1 MLFPSVPFLFY
12 FFPVFLTL
20 YLLLPQR
27 GRARNVFLLAGSLF
41 FYAWGELA
49 NLWVLVLSLV
59 FTYGVGLHIAGRKR
73 WLAVGVIGHLFL
85 LGWFKYAGFALA
97 TLASVGIDL
106 PLTAKDAPALP
117 LGISFFTFHALS
129 YLIDVYRGKAPP
141 ARRLPDLALYIL
153 LFPQLIAGPIV
164 RFSTLHR
171 QITRRW
177 VTLGRV
183 RIGMEVFCLGLMQ
196 KLLIADTLARAVD
209 PIFALPTADLTP
221 SVAWMGAVLYTL
233 QLYMDFSGYSH
244 MAIGLALMLGFRF
257 PRNFNF
263 PLRATSITDF
273 WRRWHISLSRWFR
286 DYLYIPLGGSR
297 NGAGRTALNLMLVF
311 LLCGLWH
318 GATWTA
324 LAWGA
329 YNGLFL
335 GLERAGLGQFLA
347 RLPVLV
353 QRAYALL
360 LVVAGLVIFRS
371 ADLAQ
376 TGAFWAAMSG
386 MAATDAITSVARFA
400 SPSIVAAAAIAGL
413 SLLPLKPMLPTAA
426 FAAPR
431 ALGARTLACLLAL
444 LTAAMLLAHGSYSP
458 FLYFRF

>member
-12 FFPVFLTL
+12 FLPVFLTL

-27 GRARNVFLLAGSLF
+27 GHARNIAALVGSLV
-41 FYAWGELA
+41 FYAWGELT
-49 NLWVLVLSLV
+49 NLWVLALSIAL
-59 FTYGVGLHIAGRKR
+59 TYGVGLRVAGRKI
-73 WLAVGVIGHLFL
+73 WLAVGVSGHFLL
-85 LGWFKYAGFALA
+85 LGWFKYAGFM
-97 TLASVGIDL
+97 LASLADLGIDL
-106 PLTAKDAPALP
+106 PLTAMDAPTLP

-141 ARRLPDLALYIL
+141 ARKLQDLALYIL

-171 QITRRW
+171 QIGRRW
-177 VTLGRV
+177 ITLGRV
-183 RIGMEVFCLGLMQ
+183 RIGMELLCLGLMQ

-244 MAIGLALMLGFRF
+244 MALGLALMLGFRF

-263 PLRATSITDF
+263 PLRATSVTDF

-318 GATWTA
+318 GATWNA

-329 YNGLFL
+329 YNGFFL
-335 GLERAGLGQFLA
+335 GVERVGLGRVLER
-347 RLPVLV
+347 LPLV
-353 QRAYALL
+353 GQRAYALL
-360 LVVAGLVIFRS
+360 VFITGLVIFRS
-371 ADLAQ
+371 ADLGQA
-376 TGAFWAAMSG
+376 GAIWAAMAG
-386 MAATDAITSVARFA
+386 FGGTDALTSVIRFA
-400 SPSIVAAAAIAGL
+400 APSIAVAAVIAMT
-413 SLLPLKPMLPTAA
+413 SLLPLKQMLPAA
-426 FAAPR
+426 SFATPR
-431 ALGARTLACLLAL
+431 WPGLRALACLLAL

>member
-12 FFPVFLTL
+12 FFPVFLTV

-59 FTYGVGLHIAGRKR
+59 FTYGVGLRIAGRKH
-73 WLAVGVIGHLFL
+73 WLAIGVAGHLLL
-85 LGWFKYAGFALA
+85 LGLFKYAGFV
-97 TLASVGIDL
+97 LASLADLGIDL

-171 QITRRW
+171 QIARRW
-177 VTLGRV
+177 VTLGRL

-297 NGAGRTALNLMLVF
+297 GGTGRTAFNLMLVF

-329 YNGLFL
+329 YNGFFL
-335 GLERAGLGQFLA
+335 GVERVGLGRVLA
-347 RLPVLV
+347 RLPLLA
-353 QRAYALL
+353 QRTYALIA
-360 LVVAGLVIFRS
+360 VIAGLVIFRS

-376 TGAFWAAMSG
+376 AGAFWAAMAG
-386 MAATDAITSVARFA
+386 FGGADALTSVARFA
-400 SPSIVAAAAIAGL
+400 APSIAAAAVIAL
-413 SLLPLKPMLPTAA
+413 VSLLPLKQMLPAA
-426 FAAPR
+426 SFAAPR
-431 ALGARTLACLLAL
+431 GPWLRALACLLAL
-444 LTAAMLLAHGSYSP
+444 LTAALLLAHGSYSP

>member
-1 MLFPSVPFLFY
+1 MLIPSVPFLFY
-12 FFPVFLTL
+12 FLPVFLTL
-20 YLLLPQR
+20 YLLLPPR
-27 GRARNVFLLAGSLF
+27 GGVRNGVLLAGSLV
-41 FYAWGELA
+41 FYAWGELN
-49 NLWVLVLSLV
+49 NLWVLALSLAL
-59 FTYGVGLHIAGRKR
+59 TYGVGLRVAGRKR
-73 WLAVGVIGHLFL
+73 WLIVGVAGHLLL
-85 LGWFKYAGFALA
+85 LGWFKYAGFMLA

-106 PLTAKDAPALP
+106 PLAAKDAPTLP

-141 ARRLPDLALYIL
+141 ARKLQDLALYIL

-171 QITRRW
+171 QIGRRW

-183 RIGMEVFCLGLMQ
+183 RIGMELLCLGLMQ

-244 MAIGLALMLGFRF
+244 MALGLALMLGFRF

-263 PLRATSITDF
+263 PLRATSVTDF

-297 NGAGRTALNLMLVF
+297 GGAARTAFNLMLVF

-318 GATWTA
+318 GATWNA

-335 GLERAGLGQFLA
+335 GLERVGLGRVVD
-347 RLPVLV
+347 RLPLV
-353 QRAYALL
+353 GQRTYALL
-360 LVVAGLVIFRS
+360 VFITGLVIFRS
-371 ADLAQ
+371 ADLGQA
-376 TGAFWAAMSG
+376 GAIWAAMAGFGGTDALTSVVRFAAPSIA
-386 MAATDAITSVARFA
+386 AATV
-400 SPSIVAAAAIAGL
+400 IAMT
-413 SLLPLKPMLPTAA
+413 SLLPLKQMLPAA
-426 FAAPR
+426 SFATPR
-431 ALGARTLACLLAL
+431 WPGLRALACLLAL